1 MQTETTAILK
11 KPLIIGRLLTCKMQ
25 TVIIMWCKDYSLQDK
40 NRMVTSEI
48 NDRKNE
54 GIKLVHGVYNNEVLT
69 RIKENKH
76 SC

>member
-1 MQTETTAILK
+1 
-11 KPLIIGRLLTCKMQ
+11 
-25 TVIIMWCKDYSLQDK
+25 MWCKDYSMQDK